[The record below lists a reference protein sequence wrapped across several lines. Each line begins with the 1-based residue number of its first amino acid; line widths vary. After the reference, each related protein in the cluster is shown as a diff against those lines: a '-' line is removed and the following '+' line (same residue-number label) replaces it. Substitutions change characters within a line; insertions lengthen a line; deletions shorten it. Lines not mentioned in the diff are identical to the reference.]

1 MLIADS
7 IRLAFGAREIL
18 NDVALRLPEP
28 GVTGLLGLNGCG
40 KTSLLHI
47 LYGDLQ
53 PQYGYI
59 AVDGERILRPCRMP
73 GLVNMCGQQTRL
85 PGLFSADR
93 LLRLYG
99 IDRGAFWVEHG
110 ERRQELEGRIRN
122 GNWTKARL
130 FHALLLV
137 AAPTRFTFLDEPFA
151 GLDPL
156 GVDYLQV
163 AILRAGRRKGVL
175 VTDHDYRA
183 VRAVTDRIY
192 LLGGGSVEPL

>member
-1 MLIADS
+1 MTADS
-7 IRLAFGAREIL
+7 IRLAFGTREIL

-47 LYGDLQ
+47 LYGDLR

-59 AVDGERILRPCRMP
+59 SVDGQRTPRPCRKP

-85 PGLFSADR
+85 PGLFSAGR
-93 LLRLYG
+93 LLSLYG
-99 IDRGAFWVEHG
+99 IDRGAFWAEHAD
-110 ERRQELEGRIRN
+110 RRQDFEVGIRD

-130 FHALLLV
+130 FHALLLL

-156 GVDYLQV
+156 GVDYLQA
-163 AILRAGRRKGVL
+163 AIRRAGQRKGML
-175 VTDHDYRA
+175 ITDHDYRA
-183 VRAVTDRIY
+183 VRAVTERIY